1 VNPLCE
7 GRLRQ
12 RRDVLALVIRWWLGS
27 GVEDHGVSEAFELG
41 DEPFGVGFVV
51 AAGVPVGS
59 EVVVGLV
66 AFQHPVGRHQDGAG
80 DRDLGSAIPRRFVN
94 RACWA
99 AR

>member
-12 RRDVLALVIRWWLGS
+12 RRDVPARVIRWWLGS
-27 GVEDHGVSEAFELG
+27 GVEDHGVSEAFEPG
-41 DEPFGVGFVV
+41 DFVV

>member
-1 VNPLCE
+1 VCPRRSSWAMSLLVWAS
-7 GRLRQ
+7 LR
-12 RRDVLALVIRWWLGS
+12 
-27 GVEDHGVSEAFELG
+27 
-41 DEPFGVGFVV
+41 